1 MQDPRLKPHWQNQIR
16 LLSLGFSGMIPGG
29 VLARADASSRSP
41 GKRRAVTWARSR
53 RGRVRQRRPLQMR
66 ARLQMFAW
74 GVGETRCR
82 GKPPLATYRKRVSE
96 LLASN
101 EGPAMRRRN
110 ATNVE
115 TAFDD
120 VKRNR
125 DFRRLA
131 PWGLGE
137 VSREWRLLMMGRNM
151 VKPPKAVSMSEK
163 PTL

>member
-1 MQDPRLKPHWQNQIR
+1 M
-16 LLSLGFSGMIPGG
+16 
-29 VLARADASSRSP
+29 ARTPAQTTPDASTPPNVCMGSR
-41 GKRRAVTWARSR
+41 GDALSR
-53 RGRVRQRRPLQMR
+53 
-66 ARLQMFAW
+66 
-74 GVGETRCR
+74 ET
-82 GKPPLATYRKRVSE
+82 PLATYRKRVSE

-110 ATNVE
+110 ATDVE